1 VDKTNTAP
9 PNPALDATLDSSSQ
23 PSASA
28 ALPDYPDLVTVD
40 PEHYVA
46 GKEIARGGMGRIRRA
61 RDRRLRRDVAV
72 KEILVKTGEAARRF
86 EREARI
92 TARLQHPSIVNIHE
106 AGVWPSGEPFYAMKL
121 VTGRPLDEVIAD
133 AKTFEQRLALV
144 PNVLAVADAM
154 AYAHGER
161 VIHRDLKPKNV
172 LVGAFGE
179 TVVIDWGLAKDL
191 ADAGSEPDGG
201 GTLGSADHAKTAF
214 GAVMGTPAYMPPEQA
229 SGQPVDERADVYAI
243 GVLLDHVLSGKPP
256 FTGTSS
262 DEILEAVKRGSPTPL
277 SDRQPGVPPDLLAIV
292 ERAMQRLPSRRY
304 PTARELAED
313 LRRFQTGQLVGTHRY
328 SPGELFR
335 RWVRRHRAA
344 VTVAGVALVVM
355 IALGAFAV
363 RRIVQAR
370 HDAEDERALA
380 EEALSSIS
388 WGVNA
393 RLPYTPFEELDD
405 NTGRYY
411 RRRGESPGDPGFA
424 RTLAVSRATFRDAFA
439 TQGGPEQALA
449 AYRRAAAL
457 YARISARY
465 PSKLGDLGFAPMHAT
480 ACDALCV
487 LGDAADAVYECRE
500 ALVAD
505 EAHAAKNPTPRR
517 IEQLPFAHERVAA
530 ALLTN
535 GDAAGALVEL
545 RAALA
550 VRDKLQASLGPN
562 RPAHDEPNYWVWMGA
577 QVGGGRYRDMIG
589 DVLFSQRDHAGALE
603 SYRAAIADYEVYG
616 HEHPA
621 APDLP
626 ISFAR
631 EHAKVGDVLLAQG
644 DATGALDEL
653 RKALAFLETAAAKS
667 PLDLQLR
674 LDRSAIRERIGDA
687 LFATRD
693 AAGALAEYQA
703 VLELDEKLAKHDP
716 PDAEAQAAPAFSNE
730 KIGDALLALQ
740 HDQAGALARYRTAL
754 EIRKA
759 LVASDP
765 ANAYQQRHLA
775 ALQKKIEALGG

>member
-1 VDKTNTAP
+1 MDKTHTAP

-23 PSASA
+23 PDAGGRA
-28 ALPDYPDLVTVD
+28 ALPDYPELVTVD
-40 PEHYVA
+40 PEHYVP
-46 GKEIARGGMGRIRRA
+46 GKEIARGGMGRIRMA

-106 AGVWPSGEPFYAMKL
+106 AGVWPTGEPFYAMKL

-133 AKTFEQRLALV
+133 AKSFEQRLALV

-201 GTLGSADHAKTAF
+201 RPFRSADDAKTAF

-277 SDRQPGVPPDLLAIV
+277 SERQPGVPPDLLAIV

-313 LRRFQTGQLVGTHRY
+313 LRRFQNGQLVGTHRY
-328 SPGELFR
+328 SLGELLR
-335 RWVRRHRAA
+335 RWMRRHRAA
-344 VTVAGVALVVM
+344 VTVAGAALVVV

-363 RRIVQAR
+363 WRIVRAE
-370 HDAEDERALA
+370 HEAEDERALA
-380 EEALSSIS
+380 DDALSSMS

-393 RLPYTPFEELDD
+393 RLPYIPVEELND
-405 NTGRYY
+405 NTERYY
-411 RRRGESPGDPGFA
+411 RRRGENPGDPGFA
-424 RTLAVSRATFRDAFA
+424 RTLAVSRATFRNAFA
-439 TQGGPEQALA
+439 TQGGPEQALTS
-449 AYRRAAAL
+449 YRKAAAL
-457 YARISARY
+457 YARISAKY
-465 PSKLGDLGFAPMHAT
+465 PSKLDGLRGFAPMHLT

-487 LGDAADAVYECRE
+487 LGDAADAVDECRQALILEE
-500 ALVAD
+500 AD
-505 EAHAAKNPTPRR
+505 TAKNPTPSRL
-517 IEQLPFAHERVAA
+517 EQRALAHERLAA

-535 GDAAGALVEL
+535 GDAAGALAEL

-550 VRDKLQASLGPN
+550 ARDGGDVRN
-562 RPAHDEPNYWVWMGA
+562 E
-577 QVGGGRYRDMIG
+577 IG
-589 DVLFSQRDHAGALE
+589 DVLFSQRDFAGALE
-603 SYRAAIADYEVYG
+603 NYRAAIAAYEAYG
-616 HEHPA
+616 RDHPMTVRW
-621 APDLP
+621 PSWL
-626 ISFAR
+626 AR

-644 DATGALDEL
+644 DTAGALDEL
-653 RKALAFLETAAAKS
+653 RKALDFLETAAAKN
-667 PLDLQLR
+667 PLDVHLR
-674 LDRSAIRERIGDA
+674 LDRSAIRERIADA
-687 LFATRD
+687 LFVQGN
-693 AAGALAEYQA
+693 AAGALAEYRA

-716 PDAEAQAAPAFSNE
+716 PDPEAETAPAFSTE
-730 KIGDALLALQ
+730 KIGDALLSLQ
-740 HDQAGALARYRTAL
+740 HDKAGALAKYRSAL

-759 LVASDP
+759 LVANDP
-765 ANAYQQRHLA
+765 TNAYQQRHLT
-775 ALQKKIEALGG
+775 ALENKIEALGR